1 MDITK
6 LIQVLSE
13 ALDDKDWDVIKE
25 LLEDLIYEEENPIKE
40 YERDSDL
47 DEENLWG
54 WLGNRLVL
62 FDTKVQQSLSR
73 LLNKTQRNLNGDNS
87 LDGLVIDW
95 HLAGAEMGFD
105 NYVEESVSDSQPT
118 YAYA

>member
-1 MDITK
+1 MDMTK
-6 LIQVLSE
+6 IIQILSE
-13 ALDDKDWDVIKE
+13 AIDDKDWDVIKE
-25 LLEDLIYEEENPIKE
+25 LLEDLIYEEENPIQH
-40 YERDSDL
+40 YEKDSDV
-47 DEENLWG
+47 DDENLWG
-54 WLGNRLVL
+54 WHGIRLVL
-62 FDTKVQQSLSR
+62 FDTKVQRSLSTTYQKR
-73 LLNKTQRNLNGDNS
+73 LTNLIGDES